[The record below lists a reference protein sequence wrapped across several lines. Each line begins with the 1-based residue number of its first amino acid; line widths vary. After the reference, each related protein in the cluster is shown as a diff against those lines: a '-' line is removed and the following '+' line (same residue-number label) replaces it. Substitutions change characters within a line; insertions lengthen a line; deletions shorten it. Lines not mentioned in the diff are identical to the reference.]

1 MLKVKDITARI
12 QELAPPEAAMDWDNS
27 GLQLGNLEEQ
37 VTRVLIAVEPT
48 EKVVLEALEKNC
60 QLLIVHHPLIFQG
73 LKSLNL
79 AEPRGSLIGRALK
92 NDLAVFAAHTNLDQA
107 RWGLNDFLADKLEL
121 EEVENLQTG
130 LKQEKLVVFL
140 PRDSLKEVQQA
151 LFSAGAGEIGNYSEA
166 SFFTQGTGTFK
177 PLAGSSP
184 AVGQQGKREEVEEYR
199 LEVLYQN
206 RDRSRIIDS
215 LKEAH
220 PYEEPAYDIFAL
232 EQHQNEPQP
241 ARLGRLTEPVS
252 LEKFLQRVKRVL
264 SPSVLRY
271 SGSLTRR
278 ISRIGLACGSGG
290 DFLKEADPKRM
301 DLFLTGDVK
310 YHELLAA
317 REKGVAVVDAG
328 HFATEK
334 IFREL
339 IAGYLSDSFPARE
352 LEVVEASRDESPW
365 QLA

>member
-1 MLKVKDITARI
+1 MPKVKDITARI
-12 QELAPPEAAMDWDNS
+12 QELAPAEAALDWDNS
-27 GLQLGNLEEQ
+27 GLQLGDPEEQ

-73 LKSLNL
+73 VKSLNL
-79 AEPRGSLIGRALK
+79 ADPRGNLIARALK
-92 NDLAVFAAHTNLDQA
+92 NDLAVFAAHTNLDQV
-107 RWGLNDFLADKLEL
+107 RGGLNDFLAEKLEL
-121 EEVENLQTG
+121 EEVKNLQSN
-130 LKQEKLVVFL
+130 LKQDKLVVFV

-166 SFFTQGTGTFK
+166 SFYTPGTGTFK
-177 PLAGSSP
+177 PLSGSSP
-184 AVGQQGKREEVEEYR
+184 AVGRQGKREEVEEYR
-199 LEVLYQN
+199 LEVLYQT
-206 RDRSRIIDS
+206 RDRRKIINS

-241 ARLGRLTEPVS
+241 ARIGKLAEPIS

-264 SPSVLRY
+264 NPAVLRY
-271 SGSLTRR
+271 SGSLTGR
-278 ISRIGLACGSGG
+278 IGRIGLACGSGG
-290 DFLKEADPKRM
+290 DFLKKADPGEI

-317 REKGVAVVDAG
+317 REKGLTVVDAG

-339 IAGYLSDSFPARE
+339 IADYLQGSFPERE
-352 LEVVEASRDESPW
+352 LEIVEASRDESPW